1 MKIYEPMAVKLTE
14 ALDMLQEENS
24 LNYDD
29 IAPFTQHEE
38 LEHMQS
44 PITNSTVFEYYDP
57 E

>member
-14 ALDMLQEENS
+14 ALDIFQQENS

-29 IAPFTQHEE
+29 ISPSTQHEE
-38 LEHMQS
+38 LEHIEF
-44 PITNSTVFEYYDP
+44 PTAISTTSEYYDP